1 MARVRRRI
9 QETTDDHAQHVV
21 SGCLGVGP
29 NVTVGLDRPATPA
42 VCNPLIAAIVIAGS
56 LSDS

>member
-1 MARVRRRI
+1 M
-9 QETTDDHAQHVV
+9 TTPNTWCH
-21 SGCLGVGP
+21 GCLGVGP